1 MVKPP
6 LTSENAGNNPQ
17 EHELQ
22 VRRIEQ
28 ELQNEAW
35 REALIADELAL
46 ESYSDSFDFAPI
58 AYFNLDRRGAV
69 QRTNFR
75 AAELWGCDRS
85 GISGQYFGQRVSPE
99 DQPVFDRFLRQVFSS
114 EATLHCE
121 LTLQLS
127 DRNCSVAVAA
137 NADKNRQTC
146 RMAVFDISKRKQAEQ
161 ELELAAT
168 VYSALS
174 YAIMIADVD
183 NRIIDVNPAFSRVTG
198 YTAEEAIGKSPALL
212 KSGRHDKFFYMDMW
226 ETVNSSGHWAGEIW
240 NRRKNG
246 EIYIEWLSIDTVYDD
261 RDEAIRRI
269 GIFSDITERK
279 QAESIIRKQANIDPL
294 TELPNRRLF
303 LERLQRAVNKSSRS
317 HSKLGLM
324 FLDLDNFKDVNDT
337 LGHDLG
343 DHLLI
348 EVARRLKT
356 CIRESDTLARTGGD
370 EFVLIIGDLEDI
382 GCIDRIAENMLEAM
396 TRPFQLKS
404 EQCYISISIGIT
416 VYPNDSADMENLLK
430 KADHAMYAAKQQ
442 GRNRYCYFTP
452 IMQEAANNRLRLTN
466 DLRRALAGRQFWIA
480 FQPIVDLATGQIRKA
495 EALIRWRHP
504 TLGLVAPSEFIPIA
518 EDTGMIV
525 EIGEWVFQQAAAQV
539 KKWRAL
545 YCPNF
550 QVSVNKSPI
559 QFRNNASSQHRLF
572 EHLQD
577 LGLPGESIIVEI
589 TEGLLLDASPIVSE
603 KLFAYRDAGMQ
614 VSLDDFGT
622 GYSSLAYLKRFDID
636 YLKIDRAFVANMTE
650 DSTDLVVCEA
660 MIAMAHKLGMKVI
673 AEGIETLEQREL
685 LIKAGCDFGQGY
697 FYSKPLPAEEFDCL
711 LHGKYK

>member
-452 IMQEAANNRLRLTN
+452 IMQESANNRLRLTN
-466 DLRRALAGRQFWIA
+466 DLRRA
-480 FQPIVDLATGQIRKA
+480 
-495 EALIRWRHP
+495 
-504 TLGLVAPSEFIPIA
+504 
-518 EDTGMIV
+518 
-525 EIGEWVFQQAAAQV
+525 
-539 KKWRAL
+539 
-545 YCPNF
+545 
-550 QVSVNKSPI
+550 
-559 QFRNNASSQHRLF
+559 
-572 EHLQD
+572 
-577 LGLPGESIIVEI
+577 
-589 TEGLLLDASPIVSE
+589 
-603 KLFAYRDAGMQ
+603 
-614 VSLDDFGT
+614 
-622 GYSSLAYLKRFDID
+622 
-636 YLKIDRAFVANMTE
+636 
-650 DSTDLVVCEA
+650 
-660 MIAMAHKLGMKVI
+660 
-673 AEGIETLEQREL
+673 
-685 LIKAGCDFGQGY
+685 
-697 FYSKPLPAEEFDCL
+697 
-711 LHGKYK
+711 